1 MFKRKTMKKTYIA
14 PIVETED
21 MIIEQMISESLVIDL
36 NESGDEALV
45 PGFDTNKIVFDD
57 DDLIVT
63 L

>member
-1 MFKRKTMKKTYIA
+1 MKKTYIA

-21 MIIEQMISESLVIDL
+21 MILEQMISESLVIDL